1 MVIGRNNRFP
11 LDIKWKED
19 ETMDLFNICLL
30 YAALGMI
37 IASCAVRLHSRLLQ
51 VFGNLVLCVAMV
63 SMIGVTV
70 SMVLP
75 KDGKYEAVRD
85 GEIVTYSKCYKEH
98 GQNVCEGAFNS
109 KVVVED
115 YWKK

>member
-1 MVIGRNNRFP
+1 MFALCGYGEESEI
-11 LDIKWKED
+11 
-19 ETMDLFNICLL
+19 MSLFIICA
-30 YAALGMI
+30 YYVALGMATI
-37 IASCAVRLHSRLLQ
+37 VLANRFRSKLLQ
-51 VFGNLVLCVAMV
+51 VFGSLVLCVAMV
-63 SMIGVTV
+63 SMIGVTI

-98 GQNVCEGAFNS
+98 GQNVCECAFNS
-109 KVVVED
+109 KVIVEG

>member
-1 MVIGRNNRFP
+1 MFALCGYGEESEI
-11 LDIKWKED
+11 
-19 ETMDLFNICLL
+19 MSLFIICA
-30 YAALGMI
+30 YYVALGMAT
-37 IASCAVRLHSRLLQ
+37 IALANRFRSKLLQ
-51 VFGNLVLCVAMV
+51 VFGSLVLCVAMV
-63 SMIGVTV
+63 SMIGVTI

-109 KVVVED
+109 KVIVEN

>member
-1 MVIGRNNRFP
+1 MMGLLNVC
-11 LDIKWKED
+11 
-19 ETMDLFNICLL
+19 IC
-30 YAALGMI
+30 YAALGMMT
-37 IASCAVRLHSRLLQ
+37 ASFAVRLHSRLLQ

-63 SMIGVTV
+63 SMIGVTI

-75 KDGKYEAVRD
+75 KGGKYEAVRD

-109 KVVVED
+109 KVIVED

>member
-1 MVIGRNNRFP
+1 MMANLFPIGLGLLVFAMGLTAFGQQFDFDWLNV
-11 LDIKWKED
+11 LGA
-19 ETMDLFNICLL
+19 LF
-30 YAALGMI
+30 ALIG
-37 IASCAVRLHSRLLQ
+37 AVT
-51 VFGNLVLCVAMV
+51 
-63 SMIGVTV
+63 MIGVTV

-109 KVVVED
+109 KVIVED

>member
-1 MVIGRNNRFP
+1 MMGSFYICVCYAVLGMAIIALANRSHSRWLQVIG
-11 LDIKWKED
+11 
-19 ETMDLFNICLL
+19 
-30 YAALGMI
+30 
-37 IASCAVRLHSRLLQ
+37 S
-51 VFGNLVLCVAMV
+51 LVLCIAIIPL
-63 SMIGVTV
+63 IGVTI

-109 KVVVED
+109 KVIVED

>member
-1 MVIGRNNRFP
+1 
-11 LDIKWKED
+11 
-19 ETMDLFNICLL
+19 
-30 YAALGMI
+30 
-37 IASCAVRLHSRLLQ
+37 
-51 VFGNLVLCVAMV
+51 
-63 SMIGVTV
+63 MIGVTI

-98 GQNVCEGAFNS
+98 GQNVCECAFNS
-109 KVVVED
+109 KVIVEN